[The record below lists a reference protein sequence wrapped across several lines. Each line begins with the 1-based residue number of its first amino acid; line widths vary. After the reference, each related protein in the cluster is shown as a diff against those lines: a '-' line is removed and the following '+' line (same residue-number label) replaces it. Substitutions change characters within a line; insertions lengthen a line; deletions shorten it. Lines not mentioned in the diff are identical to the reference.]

1 MRNARCSPSCI
12 QNAARRMA
20 RRSPHQ
26 KHFRKGGE
34 RAHQQDWRLA
44 NGQPPDRYPPYP
56 QQFDLHRGRGSG
68 DNRRSQEHRAQLA
81 QERPLSAIDGRL
93 PTLIKGATFK
103 GFLDARRAKRK
114 RPCGPGRLYCL
125 KCRAPKIPAYGEV
138 EFEADTPKLGWLIGL
153 CPDCGNLIRRR
164 TSRLK
169 LRDAAGNLIV
179 RFRCET
185 ERLDET

>member
-1 MRNARCSPSCI
+1 M
-12 QNAARRMA
+12 
-20 RRSPHQ
+20 
-26 KHFRKGGE
+26 G
-34 RAHQQDWRLA
+34 
-44 NGQPPDRYPPYP
+44 
-56 QQFDLHRGRGSG
+56 
-68 DNRRSQEHRAQLA
+68 NRRIDTRHIRSNLTYTVAEAAAITGVHRNTVRNWLKNG
-81 QERPLSAIDGRL
+81 LSAIDGRL

-125 KCRAPKIPAYGEV
+125 KCRAPKIPAFGEV